1 MTEPHGS
8 EIPDVVLDYPGL
20 LSRLNGDESFARE
33 LLTLFLTDV
42 PPKLNDLRRA
52 IDDTQN
58 ERVERLAHSLK
69 GTSAT
74 VKAKRCE
81 WVAFELEL
89 AAEAGAAQRWPE
101 LGRSLD
107 AEFAA
112 VVDWAREHGLEV
124 E

>member
-8 EIPDVVLDYPGL
+8 EIPDDVLDYPGL

-33 LLTLFLTDV
+33 LLTLFLSDV

-52 IDDTQN
+52 IESSDT

-89 AAEAGAAQRWPE
+89 AAKAGAAQRWSE

-107 AEFAA
+107 AEFEA
-112 VVDWAREHGLEV
+112 VVDWARERGIATE
-124 E
+124 